1 MKSQIESSAPSTRA
15 SIIQTR
21 RSPHQIPRKKSAS
34 ISQGVPSIFI
44 PTNSEQTDSASTF
57 KDNQNISHSLNTHRL
72 KLSLRGIYESDPKEK
87 LEKIFGKTQTFTPQ
101 INNEPKSKS
110 KNLKNKRK
118 YRRFDSMFAE
128 KEAELI
134 RSELNTIKSPK
145 VWQQVVR
152 NFKQSPNILL
162 DLVPVE

>member
-1 MKSQIESSAPSTRA
+1 MKSQIESSDPSTRA

-21 RSPHQIPRKKSAS
+21 RSPRQNPHKKSVS
-34 ISQGVPSIFI
+34 MSQGTPKISI
-44 PTNSEQTDSASTF
+44 PVHTEQTDSASTF
-57 KDNQNISHSLNTHRL
+57 RENQNISHSLNTHRL
-72 KLSLRGIYESDPKEK
+72 KLSLRGIYESDPKAK
-87 LEKIFGKTQTFTPQ
+87 LEQIFRKTQIFVPQ
-101 INNEPKSKS
+101 NNIEPKSKA
-110 KNLKNKRK
+110 KNLKNKK
-118 YRRFDSMFAE
+118 KSRRYDSMFAE

-152 NFKQSPNILL
+152 NFKQSPNVLL